1 MKSFKVRAAKLALLA
16 VFASVCG
23 ANPAMADEAKS
34 MAKAAVLLPVRAA
47 SVASGLAV
55 GIPVAI
61 VRRASNRCIEFSGS
75 FADNIGGKEH
85 IPPMMMGAV
94 LGMPFGLIVGTGEGC
109 YYGGKNA
116 FSNCVEKPF
125 SKASFSLDT
134 ELV

>member
-1 MKSFKVRAAKLALLA
+1 MNSFKVRAAKLALLA
-16 VFASVCG
+16 VFASACG
-23 ANPAMADEAKS
+23 VNPAMADETKSIAKN
-34 MAKAAVLLPVRAA
+34 AVMFPVRAA

-61 VRRASNRCIEFSGS
+61 VRRASNRSIEFSGS
-75 FADNIGGKEH
+75 FADKIGGKEH

-94 LGMPFGLIVGTGEGC
+94 LGMPFGMIVGTGEGC
-109 YYGGKNA
+109 YFGSKNA

-134 ELV
+134 ELE